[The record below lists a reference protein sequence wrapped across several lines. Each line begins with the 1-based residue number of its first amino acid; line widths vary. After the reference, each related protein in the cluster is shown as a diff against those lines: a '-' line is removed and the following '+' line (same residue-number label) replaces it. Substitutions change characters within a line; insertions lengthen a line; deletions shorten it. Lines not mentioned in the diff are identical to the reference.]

1 MPLRVALVNMPWAR
15 AEVPSI
21 QCGLLK
27 AGLAGRGYPADVHY
41 LNMDLSALL
50 GPQRY
55 RAVMSLRA
63 DRSHLLGEWL
73 FSTAAFGRQDDGA
86 GYLGAVL
93 GDDASAEFSRD
104 ELLRLRD
111 EVIPGWLDQVA
122 GQDRWQQYGV
132 VGFTSTF
139 EQNVASLALARR
151 LKGRYPGLVNVF
163 GGANFDGEMGIEYV
177 RAIDWID
184 FAVIGEGDQALPEL
198 VHRLATHQDAPG
210 VPGVCHRG
218 AGQVLTGTQPA
229 PQVADLDS
237 LPAPDYDEYF
247 QALARLGREAVLG
260 ATRPH
265 LLYESSRGCWWGE
278 KHHCTFCGLN
288 GIGMKYRA
296 KSAATVVRDIR
307 ELTARHHVLTVDAV
321 DNILDMSYFR
331 SVLPALQAQGWDLR
345 MFYEVKANL
354 TADQV
359 RLLRDAGVVTIQPG
373 IESLS
378 THVLDLMRKGS
389 TMLINLRLL
398 KWAQAY
404 GITTVW
410 NILTGFPGET
420 EDDYE
425 RQIDLI
431 PSLHHLSPP
440 GGCGPIWLER
450 FSPYFS
456 DPAFPIR
463 DVTPSV
469 AYRHVYPPAVRA
481 DRIAYYFDYVA
492 GDTASEAV
500 RARLGEAVR
509 DWQARWAGARA
520 PALRSERGPGWL
532 RIADTRGARY
542 REAVLD
548 GWRAAAYAHC
558 DRKAQSA
565 GGVLA
570 HLRAGG
576 TDQVTERRVL
586 GFLRSCVAE
595 RLMAEEDGHYL
606 SLAIPAGLA
615 PAPAGPAAPA

>member
-1 MPLRVALVNMPWAR
+1 MALVNMPWAR

-27 AGLAGRGYPADVHY
+27 AGLERHGYRADVHY
-41 LNMDLSALL
+41 LNLELSALL
-50 GPQRY
+50 GPQPY

-73 FSTAAFGRQDDGA
+73 FSTAAFGRQDDGSEYFA
-86 GYLGAVL
+86 AVL
-93 GDDASAEFSRD
+93 GEDSGLEFSPV

-111 EVIPGWLDQVA
+111 EVLPGWLDRVA
-122 GQDRWQQYGV
+122 AEDRWQQYGI

-151 LKGRYPGLVNVF
+151 LKDRYPAQVNVF
-163 GGANFDGEMGIEYV
+163 GGANFDGEMGVEYV

-184 FAVIGEGDQALPEL
+184 YAVIGEGDRALPEL
-198 VHRLATHQDAPG
+198 VRRLAGGQDAAA

-218 AGQVLTGTQPA
+218 AGPAVTGKQPA

-247 QALARLGREAVLG
+247 AALARLGREAVLG
-260 ATRPH
+260 PARPH

-288 GIGMKYRA
+288 GSGMKYRA
-296 KSAATVVRDIR
+296 KSAEAVIRDIR
-307 ELTARHHVLTVDAV
+307 DLTARHHVLTIDAV

-331 SVLPALQAQGWDLR
+331 SVLPALQAQAWDLR

-354 TADQV
+354 TADQL
-359 RLLRDAGVVTIQPG
+359 RLLRGAGVATIQPG

-378 THVLDLMRKGS
+378 THVLGLMRKGS

-404 GITTVW
+404 GIETVW

-420 EDDYE
+420 DADYE

-431 PSLHHLSPP
+431 PSLHHLNPP
-440 GGCGPIWLER
+440 GGCGAIWLER
-450 FSPYFS
+450 FSPYFFDS
-456 DPAFPIR
+456 AFPIS
-463 DVTPSV
+463 DVTPSA
-469 AYRHVYPPAVRA
+469 AYRHVYPPPVRA
-481 DRIAYYFDYVA
+481 DQIAYYFDYVA
-492 GDTASEAV
+492 GDTASPAV

-509 DWQARWAGARA
+509 DWQARWAAGRR
-520 PALRSERGPGWL
+520 PQLRSERGPGWL
-532 RIADTRGARY
+532 RIADTRGPRY

-548 GWRAAAYAHC
+548 DWRAGAYEHC
-558 DRKAQSA
+558 
-565 GGVLA
+565 
-570 HLRAGG
+570 GG
-576 TDQVTERRVL
+576 TAHSAAAVLTRLHADGADQVTERRL
-586 GFLRSCVAE
+586 LSFLRSCVAQ
-595 RLMAEEDGHYL
+595 RLMAEEDGHFL
-606 SLAIPAGLA
+606 SLAIPAGTGEGT
-615 PAPAGPAAPA
+615 AGPTKPG

>member
-1 MPLRVALVNMPWAR
+1 MRVALVNMPWAR

-27 AGLAGRGYPADVHY
+27 AGLAERGYPADVHY
-41 LNMDLSALL
+41 LNLELSALL
-50 GPQRY
+50 GPQSY

-63 DRSHLLGEWL
+63 ERSHLLGEWL

-86 GYLGAVL
+86 EYFSAVL
-93 GDDASAEFSRD
+93 GDDVSLEFSR
-104 ELLRLRD
+104 EQLLRLRD
-111 EVIPGWLDQVA
+111 NVIPGWLDRVA
-122 GQDRWQQYGV
+122 AEDRWQRYGV

-151 LKGRYPGLVNVF
+151 LKDRYPALATVF
-163 GGANFDGEMGIEYV
+163 GGANFDGEMGVEYV

-184 FAVIGEGDQALPEL
+184 FAVIGEGDKALPEL
-198 VHRLATHQDAPG
+198 VHRLATHQDPAG
-210 VPGVCHRG
+210 VPGVCHRDEG
-218 AGQVLTGTQPA
+218 RAVTGKQPA
-229 PQVADLDS
+229 PQVTDLDS
-237 LPAPDYDEYF
+237 LPAPDYEEYF
-247 QALARLGREAVLG
+247 AALARLGREAVLG
-260 ATRPH
+260 PARPH

-288 GIGMKYRA
+288 GIAMKYRA
-296 KSAATVVRDIR
+296 KSAATVVRDLR
-307 ELTARHHVLTVDAV
+307 ELTGRHHVLTVDAV

-359 RLLRDAGVVTIQPG
+359 GLLRDAGVATIQPG

-404 GITTVW
+404 GIETVW

-420 EDDYE
+420 DADYQ

-431 PSLHHLSPP
+431 PSLHHLNPP

-450 FSPYFS
+450 FSPYFA

-463 DVTPSV
+463 DVTPSA
-469 AYRHVYPPAVRA
+469 AYQYVYPPPVRA
-481 DRIAYYFDYVA
+481 DQIAYYFDYVA
-492 GDTASEAV
+492 DDTASPGV
-500 RARLGEAVR
+500 RARLGAAVR
-509 DWQARWAGARA
+509 DWQARWAGGRP

-532 RIADTRGARY
+532 RIADTRGAHY

-548 GWRAAAYAHC
+548 DWRAVAYQHC
-558 DRKAQSA
+558 SRKAHSA
-565 GGVLA
+565 AAVLA

-576 TDQVTERRVL
+576 TDHVTERRVL
-586 GFLRSCVAE
+586 SFLRSCVAE
-595 RLMAEEDGHYL
+595 RLMAEEEDHYL
-606 SLAIPAGLA
+606 SLAIPAGMGGGTA
-615 PAPAGPAAPA
+615 RPAAPA